1 MYKARFQYYMDGTL
15 LTDIKEYEH
24 FYDVLAQLHYL
35 YENTRIQAIRI
46 VKEG

>member
-1 MYKARFQYYMDGTL
+1 MYKTRFQYYMDGTL

-24 FYDVLAQLHYL
+24 FSQVLEALHIL
-35 YENTRIQAIRI
+35 YATTRIQAIRI